1 MPVVWGTE
9 CTYDRHVVHVRGPH
23 LCANGVLLARS
34 RLLTSRQ
41 ALFTYP
47 DAEQTVAEAE
57 SADGGSVIRASCLPA
72 QCLLMNQAAEFAIV
86 ALPPDFAG
94 RAGVLPVQLAG
105 GEPWE
110 RLQGGDRAARGSEVQ
125 EGDEVVIAANIG
137 GSAARGC
144 TVVARLMVDDV
155 GDAELR
161 LHALDPWARAEV
173 GSPIFRNGK
182 LVALVVALP
191 SPGTV
196 DEGLRALR
204 IEAIVERLKKRH
216 QLEDAFDVAP
226 DVRLNSD
233 QQPAVRVPAAA
244 NAGVCKS
251 TSLVYEMQPVD
262 HVHKALRVL

>member
-1 MPVVWGTE
+1 MLDAV
-9 CTYDRHVVHVRGPH
+9 YDRHVVHVRGPH
-23 LCANGVLLARS
+23 LSANGVLLARS

-47 DAEQTVAEAE
+47 DAEQTVAEAYC
-57 SADGGSVIRASCLPA
+57 ADGASVVRASCLPA

-86 ALPPDFAG
+86 ALPPDFAV

-105 GEPWE
+105 SEPWE
-110 RLQGGDRAARGSEVQ
+110 KLQSSGRAERGSVVQ
-125 EGDEVVIAANIG
+125 EGDEVFIAANIG

-173 GSPIFRNGK
+173 GSPIFRNGRF
-182 LVALVVALP
+182 VALVVALP
-191 SPGTV
+191 RPGAV

-204 IEAIVERLKKRH
+204 IEAILERLKKR
-216 QLEDAFDVAP
+216 Q
-226 DVRLNSD
+226 
-233 QQPAVRVPAAA
+233 
-244 NAGVCKS
+244 
-251 TSLVYEMQPVD
+251 
-262 HVHKALRVL
+262 